1 MVLDNQYVI
10 RYMNKYCLD
19 TLTMQATQDLKMFG
33 ALFLA
38 LFVIG
43 IIVAVTW
50 IGFDKLKDAACE
62 TVDTTYDWDGANCN
76 NASGSAVTVTTITN
90 IGVVETGVTLA
101 LGLLSLVI
109 VVAVFGV
116 VIKIAKG
123 MSF

>member
-1 MVLDNQYVI
+1 MDAKN
-10 RYMNKYCLD
+10 
-19 TLTMQATQDLKMFG
+19 DLKMFG

-38 LFVIG
+38 LFVVG

-62 TVDTTYDWDGANCN
+62 TADSTYDWDGTNCDN
-76 NASGSAVTVTTITN
+76 SSGSPQTVPTITN

-109 VVAVFGV
+109 VVSIFSV